1 MYSESYDDRSAGG
14 AGFIMGVMCGTAIG
28 AALGLMFA
36 PKAGS
41 ELRQQLSDS
50 TEKLKQAAADTTDR
64 LKRSA
69 TEAYQTAS
77 ERVDD
82 VVARGKEAVERGRE
96 EFQSARQQSLN
107 QSSPAAGS
115 SSSTMNP
122 PLGTRPSSGFGVS

>member
-1 MYSESYDDRSAGG
+1 MYDESYNDRSAGG

-50 TEKLKQAAADTTDR
+50 TERLKQAAVDTTDR

-69 TEAYQTAS
+69 NDAYHAAS
-77 ERVDD
+77 QRVDD
-82 VVARGKEAVERGRE
+82 VVAKGREAVERGRE

-107 QSSPAAGS
+107 QTAPSSP
-115 SSSTMNP
+115 TTNP
-122 PLGTRPSSGFGVS
+122 PLGTRPPSTFGVS